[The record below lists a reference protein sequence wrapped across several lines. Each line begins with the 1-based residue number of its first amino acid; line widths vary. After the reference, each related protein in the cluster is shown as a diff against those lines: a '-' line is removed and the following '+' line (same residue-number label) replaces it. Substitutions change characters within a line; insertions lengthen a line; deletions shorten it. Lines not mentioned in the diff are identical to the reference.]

1 MLAAL
6 AQDCQNNQCGP
17 TPSPLTPAHT
27 HLSKSSEAIADEVD
41 APTGSDSGSL
51 AKDTNDS
58 VPKATVKNVDLS
70 EEVVHVASAALERYN
85 IENDIAA
92 QIRTE
97 FDKPERHGPT

>member
-51 AKDTNDS
+51 VKDTNDS
-58 VPKATVKNVDLS
+58 VPKATVKN
-70 EEVVHVASAALERYN
+70 LERGG
-85 IENDIAA
+85 
-92 QIRTE
+92 
-97 FDKPERHGPT
+97 GPRRLRRAREVLHRE